1 MMNAPRILVTGA
13 TGNVGSAV
21 LALLVAARAPVLA
34 AVRSEDTR
42 VPSGAEV
49 VRFDFHDPAT
59 FHAFQGVERVFLMRP
74 PAMSN
79 ARRDLGPAIA
89 AMKAAGVRQVVFLS
103 LLGAE
108 KNTVVPHHA
117 KARSTWGGGPP
128 GSRSRPTAR
137 RCWYR
142 ISCRAGRSL
151 ETKRGC
157 RSSRQDRSR
166 SRAR

>member
-1 MMNAPRILVTGA
+1 MNAPRMLVTGA

-21 LALLVAARAPVLA
+21 LELLVAAGAPALA

-59 FHAFQGVERVFLMRP
+59 FRAFRGVERVFLMRP
-74 PAMSN
+74 PEMSD

-108 KNTVVPHHA
+108 KNPVVPHHA
-117 KARSTWGGGPP
+117 VERLLLESGMDWVFLRPSFFMQNLSTTHRDDIKDRN
-128 GSRSRPTAR
+128 RSRVDIAR
-137 RCWYR
+137 RGDFVTSFER
-142 ISCRAGRSL
+142 
-151 ETKRGC
+151 
-157 RSSRQDRSR
+157 
-166 SRAR
+166 